1 MNIPPDEICYSE
13 AVSGLDP
20 AFEYSHDAD
29 SDLWVERCIS
39 DLAQLWNYGNLYA
52 VTEVRETKAGRA
64 LHIVA
69 MAGEFD
75 QKLMDEMEEWGKS
88 VGCKSS
94 YFSGRKG
101 WVKRLPDY
109 KQITVTLQKEL

>member
-1 MNIPPDEICYSE
+1 MAD
-13 AVSGLDP
+13 ALMP
-20 AFEYSHDAD
+20 AFELSHDSTAAE
-29 SDLWVERCIS
+29 WIQRCRD
-39 DLAQLWNYGNLYA
+39 DLAQLWQHGNFHA
-52 VTEVRETKAGRA
+52 VTEVRKLHSGIA
-64 LHIVA
+64 LNIVA
-69 MAGEFD
+69 LAGEFD

-109 KQITVTLQKEL
+109 KQITVTLHKEL